1 MTEFIRL
8 LTRQLQVAFP
18 PSQAYPL
25 HTLRRLGIPDA
36 LTHYLQ
42 HQAIARAEARL
53 PSLDN
58 TWFEVEAPEVQQTYQ
73 ALCTRLRS
81 HLRIPPQ
88 VWPELLSQSVQ
99 ALVQYLTRP
108 IHTLTTHIFSEDEV
122 LPAEKVLQRMHW
134 FLPYAYFREA
144 VALYVE
150 EKQIN
155 QLQRRRFTELLHRI
169 DRKLT
174 ADFDADAWLRLLR
187 PLYELAALLPERP
200 TALPASLLIAFFAE
214 KQQPYLVQRLQA
226 KGPALLTA
234 ETLHALIADKP
245 SITTESEEEA
255 TLPLWRR
262 FQLQQTAP
270 EDAQAPT
277 IGTTPLPR
285 WMQFYQK
292 PLTEQIPEPPTADL
306 EREVLGETGLR
317 NRELFITHLFRGD
330 RAAYERV
337 LRRLRDTPTWTEAS
351 QLIAEE
357 VFRRYHVNIYSE
369 PAVAFTDAVE
379 RRYRKNRAS
388 PLQ

>member
-8 LTRQLQVAFP
+8 LTRQLQAAFP
-18 PSQAYPL
+18 PTRAYPL
-25 HTLRRLGIPDA
+25 RELRRLGMPDA
-36 LTHYLQ
+36 LIHYLQ
-42 HQAIARAEARL
+42 HLAIAQADARL
-53 PSLDN
+53 PFLDD
-58 TWFEVEAPEVQQTYQ
+58 TWFEVEAPEVQEAYQ

-99 ALVQYLTRP
+99 ALAQYLVRP

-144 VALYVE
+144 VALYLE
-150 EKQIN
+150 EKKIA
-155 QLQRRRFTELLHRI
+155 QLQRERFTALLQRI

-200 TALPASLLIAFFAE
+200 TAIPASLLIAFFSE
-214 KQQPYLVQRLQA
+214 KQQTHLVQRLQA
-226 KGPALLTA
+226 EGTALLTA
-234 ETLHALIADKP
+234 EALHALIADKP
-245 SITTESEEEA
+245 AITTEPTEEA

-262 FQLQQTAP
+262 FQLQQATPENIQTTTA
-270 EDAQAPT
+270 DADT
-277 IGTTPLPR
+277 LPR

-292 PLTEQIPEPPTADL
+292 PLAEQTPELPTTDL

-317 NRELFITHLFRGD
+317 HRELFITHLFRGD
-330 RAAYERV
+330 RVAYERV
-337 LRRLRDTPTWTEAS
+337 LRRLRDMPTWAEAS